1 MTSPEDAAPVKPPP
15 SFSGAPIVVPKSRF
29 DADSVQSSS
38 RPLSSEIRDSSVIG
52 SPRTSFATRSESQSR
67 SASPSNRLSGSTS
80 LPQRL
85 SLGSPLGSFPDS
97 SDNTRSLIIRSF
109 APSIG
114 IFASDDTE
122 DLIRQK
128 GFKNGLRELLRPF
141 GENITGK
148 VVIRDSG
155 GMSRTWEDYGVRF
168 VNLSPSNSRGG
179 PTPPASPLLQ
189 LEEVLQRRLDSAD
202 ESSNRL
208 SRHSQVPLS
217 NKYIAS
223 PLYQLLLRRILS
235 IDQPTPHETFLHPVA
250 CVIAISSHNKAP
262 LESLRQLYAQTT
274 QGDTAPPPYVHPEFL
289 RYYVLVHDEDRSDI
303 VESTKLYDQMKRH
316 FGLHC
321 HLLRLRSD
329 QCVVTDDDSV
339 EVPSC
344 EWLSPDEDLSSM
356 NENNALIDFGTGTH
370 YLSESDISAINSLV
384 RELVVQSVIPFME
397 NKVALWNDQV
407 ASKRRGISGRFMS
420 MSRRWTG
427 FGSSSKSASSGSSS
441 GMTGNYNTLYGFYGH
456 DVPEAILR
464 KLADFAFML
473 RDYKLAASTYDLVR
487 SDYANDK
494 AWKYH
499 AGAHEMCAMSTLL
512 NPLTSTA
519 RSKLEAVDQMIDT
532 ACYSYL
538 TRCSDTVNSLRCLG
552 LSLELLKSRG
562 GSATEGAA
570 KWAMRAIEL
579 GLAGPIGQALLTER
593 VSACYA
599 SKTTTGGAQWGAR
612 HRKAAMWSVLA
623 TDNWLRLGKPALA
636 SVCLEDADGLYAE
649 IYDKDGVVPMPE
661 MRTFIENLQRAVK
674 LEYLEAKGV
683 DTTDEVVMDQELGTE
698 ETSEKLDH
706 RTNRKSLIMT
716 SGPLDT
722 GPLGPMQH
730 EGNSFKPLDDDF
742 E

>member
-15 SFSGAPIVVPKSRF
+15 SFSGAPIAVPKSRF
-29 DADSVQSSS
+29 DADSIQSSS
-38 RPLSSEIRDSSVIG
+38 RPLSSEIRESSVIG
-52 SPRTSFATRSESQSR
+52 SPRNPFPPRSESQSR
-67 SASPSNRLSGSTS
+67 SSSPSNRLSGSAS

-85 SLGSPLGSFPDS
+85 SLRSPLGSLPDS

-114 IFASDDTE
+114 VFASDDTE

-148 VVIRDSG
+148 VVIRDST

-168 VNLSPSNSRGG
+168 VNLSPRSNRGSHAT
-179 PTPPASPLLQ
+179 PTSPLIQ
-189 LEEVLQRRLDSAD
+189 LEE
-202 ESSNRL
+202 
-208 SRHSQVPLS
+208 
-217 NKYIAS
+217 
-223 PLYQLLLRRILS
+223 
-235 IDQPTPHETFLHPVA
+235 
-250 CVIAISSHNKAP
+250 AP

-274 QGDTAPPPYVHPEFL
+274 QGDTAPPPYVNPEFL

-303 VESTKLYDQMKRH
+303 AASTKLYDQMKRH

-329 QCVVTDDDSV
+329 QCVVTDDDSL

-356 NENNALIDFGTGTH
+356 NENNALIDFGTGVH

-427 FGSSSKSASSGSSS
+427 FGSSSKSTSSGSSS
-441 GMTGNYNTLYGFYGH
+441 GMTGNYNTLHGFYRH

-473 RDYKLAASTYDLVR
+473 RDYKLAASTYDLIR
-487 SDYANDK
+487 SDYTNDK

-512 NPLTSTA
+512 NPLTSAA
-519 RSKLEAVDQMIDT
+519 RSKLEGVDQMIDT

-538 TRCSDTVNSLRCLG
+538 TRCSDTVSTLRCLG
-552 LSLELLKSRG
+552 LALELLKSRG

-599 SKTTTGGAQWGAR
+599 SKTTTGGAKWGAR

-623 TDNWLRLGKPALA
+623 TDSWLRLGKPALA

-674 LEYLEAKGV
+674 LEYLEAKGI
-683 DTTDEVVMDQELGTE
+683 DTTDEVMMDQELGTE

-706 RTNRKSLIMT
+706 RTNRKSLIMNT
-716 SGPLDT
+716 GPLDT
-722 GPLGPMQH
+722 GPISPMPH
-730 EGNSFKPLDDDF
+730 DGNNPNPLDDDF

>member
-29 DADSVQSSS
+29 EADSVQSP
-38 RPLSSEIRDSSVIG
+38 RPLSSELREPPSIG
-52 SPRTSFATRSESQSR
+52 SPRALFSSRSESQSR
-67 SASPSNRLSGSTS
+67 SASPSNRLSGSTFLPSRAS
-80 LPQRL
+80 L
-85 SLGSPLGSFPDS
+85 SSPLGSLPDS
-97 SDNTRSLIIRSF
+97 SDNTRSLIIRAF

-122 DLIRQK
+122 DLVRQK
-128 GFKNGLRELLRPF
+128 GFKNGFLELLRPF

-148 VVIRDSG
+148 VVVRDSAG
-155 GMSRTWEDYGVRF
+155 LSRSWEDYGVRF
-168 VNLSPSNSRGG
+168 VNLLTNSDRVSHA
-179 PTPPASPLLQ
+179 TSTSPLSQ
-189 LEEVLQRRLDSAD
+189 LEEVLQRRLDFVEDSTNR
-202 ESSNRL
+202 SSRL
-208 SRHSQVPLS
+208 NQLPLT

-223 PLYQLLLRRILS
+223 PLYQLLLRRLLS
-235 IDQPTPHETFLHPVA
+235 IDAPTPHETFLHPVA

-274 QGDTAPPPYVHPEFL
+274 QGDTAPPSYVHPEFL
-289 RYYVLVHDEDRSDI
+289 RYYVLVHDEDRSNI
-303 VESTKLYDQMKRH
+303 EESTRLYDQMKRH

-321 HLLRLRSD
+321 HLLRLRSG
-329 QCVVTDDDSV
+329 QCVVTDDDSI

-344 EWLSPDEDLSSM
+344 EWLSPEEDLLEM
-356 NENNALIDFGTGTH
+356 NENNALIDFGTGVN
-370 YLSESDISAINSLV
+370 YLSESDVTAIKSLV

-407 ASKRRGISGRFMS
+407 ASRRRGISGRFMS
-420 MSRRWTG
+420 MSRRWAG
-427 FGSSSKSASSGSSS
+427 FGSSSRSTTSSGPAG
-441 GMTGNYNTLYGFYGH
+441 GMTGNYNTLNGFYKH
-456 DVPEAILR
+456 DAPEAILR

-494 AWKYH
+494 AWRYH

-512 NPLTSTA
+512 NPLTSAA
-519 RSKLEAVDQMIDT
+519 RSKLDGVDQMIDT

-538 TRCSDTVNSLRCLG
+538 TRCTDPVNTLRCLG
-552 LSLELLKSRG
+552 LSIELLKSRG

-599 SKTTTGGAQWGAR
+599 SKTSTGGAKWGAR
-612 HRKAAMWSVLA
+612 NRKAGMWSVLA
-623 TDNWLRLGKPALA
+623 TDSWLKLGKPALA
-636 SVCLEDADGLYAE
+636 SVCLEEADRLYAE
-649 IYDKDGVVPMPE
+649 VYDKDSAVPMPE
-661 MRTFIENLQRAVK
+661 MRTFIDNLQRAVK

-683 DTTDEVVMDQELGTE
+683 DTSDEVVVANQLGTE
-698 ETSEKLDH
+698 ETSEKLDN
-706 RTNRKSLIMT
+706 RANRKSLLLPA
-716 SGPLDT
+716 SLDV
-722 GPLGPMQH
+722 GPMQH
-730 EGNSFKPLDDDF
+730 EGNGSKPLDDDF